1 MFVRFSATNRQ
12 ENPLMARSCK
22 RPNRQLSF
30 RETNPAKTNP
40 RAAPSVVVLKRRR
53 GSFVHKK
60 LKKKKTK
67 RPTRRHKRSTFKN
80 TCNIFCTFREREREC
95 ARITHTRCCTY
106 DRIHLVQVHIR
117 LCNCFYVVMYKVIF
131 IKLQYNYMQT
141 LLKIVLHR
149 SQSREHLHVSLFL
162 HS

>member
-1 MFVRFSATNRQ
+1 MRRSAWIEEELLVYFTCTYC
-12 ENPLMARSCK
+12 EEARVGGEAAAAEAGDSG
-22 RPNRQLSF
+22 NGLHS
-30 RETNPAKTNP
+30 KT
-40 RAAPSVVVLKRRR
+40 RVILAH
-53 GSFVHKK
+53 F
-60 LKKKKTK
+60 
-67 RPTRRHKRSTFKN
+67 
-80 TCNIFCTFREREREC
+80 EREC

-131 IKLQYNYMQT
+131 IKLQYNYMQI